1 MLISLLGLAAIQV
14 AATAPSPK
22 PETGE
27 EKRIV
32 KQIIIHERGD
42 KKRAGQ
48 KTVERDVIVTR
59 PGTDLPRNGEREIRI
74 IRTPGQPPAPE
85 LAMIRD
91 CEGARKFETEAD
103 GTRDG
108 KKTRTRVLLCSKGAE
123 TDVAWVQRLRDA
135 AKRIE
140 GDENLSPETKARVV
154 AALNQAITQ
163 SSARE

>member
-1 MLISLLGLAAIQV
+1 MLISLLGLTALQV

-32 KQIIIHERGD
+32 KQIIIHEGGD
-42 KKRAGQ
+42 KQHAGH
-48 KTVERDVIVTR
+48 KTVERDVVITR
-59 PGTDLPRNGEREIRI
+59 PGSDLPKNGEREIRI
-74 IRTPGQPPAPE
+74 IRTPGQPPAE
-85 LAMIRD
+85 MAMIRD

-103 GTRDG
+103 GTSDG
-108 KKTRTRVLLCSKGAE
+108 KKTKTEILLCSKGGE
-123 TDVAWVQRLRDA
+123 TDATWVQRLRDT

-140 GDENLSPETKARVV
+140 GDENLSPETKAQVV